1 MTWPFEND
9 TSVAVKTFAVR
20 SLKANRKKNSLVVAA
35 VLIITFLLT
44 LVLSAGNIFVSAQRK
59 ESLRLIGTTA
69 ETTLSNPTEEQKELL
84 RRSKSAKNVGMELYF
99 GTIQDTGNRIGVS
112 YIDLAEWE
120 WHRFPLVR
128 NFVGQFPEKEN
139 EIMAALWLLENIG
152 IKEPELGMVVSV
164 TYFDKDNTSHSQEFI
179 LSGYFEDNSYIRSG
193 GRGNLYVSPVFAM
206 STDKMSETLYMD
218 LTGSNKEDAL
228 QQLATELRL
237 QSGQSLTLSPAYES
251 AGKASWITIG
261 FLAAIIVLSGY
272 LFIYS
277 FFYFS
282 VSKDVRMYGELI
294 TIGATKKQIKRI
306 MYYQIRMLLIR
317 GTLIGG
323 TAGFIGAYVIL
334 PYFINIFFDGQINIG
349 LVSVIV
355 GAVVSIALSS
365 LVVYISCNKPV
376 KMLAAMQP
384 INTIR
389 YENFSNIK
397 YTKVPGAKSY
407 VLDMAWRNLCRRR
420 KNAIMLIVSFTLGCT
435 AFLAISLFYESIDPK
450 QYVDSYYQ
458 YDIEIT
464 DESGEGTTITKNILT
479 QINGLSGIEKID
491 IVERQRVFIEYDED
505 ILQKYL
511 MDFQR
516 KTKLDVSSFDQGAL
530 SEQFWSYAYSLPD
543 KYTGHEEPGT
553 VYLSEEYAEM
563 LPIGTE
569 LSIKVSQ
576 DMVYMVHI
584 AGYIDVEDSLPA
596 GGMAP
601 VVYLTDATKNSIG
614 GESSVFKIGIM
625 CLTSQDDEVMTELKS
640 IMPTGGARIESKA
653 AWEEK
658 LTNNMSIFYVAIGGL
673 SIFLLFNS
681 ILNFINTMYSSLQE
695 RSAEF
700 RTLSNVGMTERQIKV
715 MLRQEGTIYTI
726 IIASLV
732 TLIACVGAK
741 LLFSGISGVAP
752 YAEFHFPLIQL
763 LGIVGLVG
771 IICMGVPGI
780 MYKKMKL

>member
-9 TSVAVKTFAVR
+9 TSAAVKAFAVR
-20 SLKANRKKNSLVVAA
+20 SLKVSRKKNSLIVAA

-44 LVLSAGNIFVSAQRK
+44 LVLSAGNIFVSAQRT

-69 ETTLSNPTEEQKELL
+69 ETTLSNPTEGQKELL
-84 RRSKSAKNVGMELYF
+84 RSSTLAKHVGMELYF
-99 GTIQDTGNRIGVS
+99 GTIKDTGSRIGIS
-112 YIDLAEWE
+112 YIDVAEWE

-128 NFVGQFPEKEN
+128 NFVGQFPKKEN
-139 EIMAALWLLENIG
+139 EIMAALWLLEDIG

-164 TYFDKDNTSHSQEFI
+164 TYFDRDNAVHSQEFI

-193 GRGNLYVSPVFAM
+193 GRGNLYVSPAFAM
-206 STDKMSETLYMD
+206 SADKMSETLYMD
-218 LTGSNKEDAL
+218 LTGSNKENAL
-228 QQLATELRL
+228 QQLAAELRL

-251 AGKASWITIG
+251 AGKVSWITIG
-261 FLAAIIVLSGY
+261 FLVVIIVLSGY

-282 VSKDVRMYGELI
+282 VSKDVQMYGELI

-306 MYYQIRMLLIR
+306 IYYQIRRLLIR

-323 TAGFIGAYVIL
+323 TAGFIGAYAIL
-334 PYFINIFFDGQINIG
+334 PYFINIFFDGQINIRF
-349 LVSVIV
+349 VSVIV
-355 GAVVSIALSS
+355 GTVVSIALSS

-376 KMLAAMQP
+376 KMLASMQP

-389 YENFSNIK
+389 YENYSNIK
-397 YTKVPGAKSY
+397 YTKIPGIKSY

-450 QYVDSYYQ
+450 QYVDRYYQ
-458 YDIEIT
+458 YDIEVT
-464 DESGEGTTITKNILT
+464 DESGEGTTITKNMLT

-491 IVERQRVFIEYDED
+491 VIERQRIFIEYDED
-505 ILQKYL
+505 IFQEYL

-516 KTKLDVSSFDQGAL
+516 KTSLDISSYDRETL
-530 SEQFWSYAYSLPD
+530 SEQFWSYVYSLPE
-543 KYTGHEEPGT
+543 KYAEDDEPGAA
-553 VYLSEEYAEM
+553 YLSEEYAEI
-563 LPIGTE
+563 LPIGTVF
-569 LSIKVSQ
+569 SIKVSQ
-576 DMVYMVHI
+576 VAAYTVHV

-601 VVYLTDATKNSIG
+601 VLYLSDATKNSIG
-614 GESSVFKIGIM
+614 GEDSIFQIGIM
-625 CLTSQDDEVMTELKS
+625 CAAGQDNEVLTEIES
-640 IMPTGGARIESKA
+640 ILPTGGVKIESKA

-658 LTNNMSIFYVAIGGL
+658 LSSNMSIFYIALGGL

-700 RTLSNVGMTERQIKV
+700 KTLSNVGMTERQIKA
-715 MLRQEGTIYTI
+715 MLRHEGTIYTM

-741 LLFSGISGVAP
+741 LLFGGISGIAP
-752 YAEFHFPLIQL
+752 YAEFHFPIMQL

-771 IICMGVPGI
+771 IICMGVPGV
-780 MYKKMKL
+780 MYKKMKP